1 LLNPPEIVV
10 LDLAR
15 LQYINS
21 LGLSFLVKME
31 RALQKA
37 SDHLVIIN
45 FPVQIKKAIDVISA
59 LPAMSVF
66 MNREEADDYLLKI
79 QKKEIGRGST

>member
-1 LLNPPEIVV
+1 
-10 LDLAR
+10 
-15 LQYINS
+15 
-21 LGLSFLVKME
+21 
-31 RALQKA
+31 
-37 SDHLVIIN
+37 
-45 FPVQIKKAIDVISA
+45 